1 MKRSAM
7 ADLLYGQKK
16 DGIALRMSD
25 LGALPLDVKDELYE
39 EKLQKSLDI

>member
-16 DGIALRMSD
+16 DGDAFRMTN

-39 EKLQKSLDI
+39 EELKKSLEI